1 MWLAPTQLSILT
13 VTEEVNEYAISL
25 KEKFDAINLRVELD
39 NRNEKIGY
47 KIREHSN
54 AKVPLMAVIGK
65 DEMSANTVS
74 IRNLREN
81 ETNTYSIDEV
91 IELLEVGS
99 RPPG

>member
-1 MWLAPTQLSILT
+1 
-13 VTEEVNEYAISL
+13 
-25 KEKFDAINLRVELD
+25 LRVELD

-65 DEMSANTVS
+65 EEMSASTVS

-81 ETNTYSIDEV
+81 DTNTYSIDEAL
-91 IELLEVGS
+91 ELLEVS
-99 RPPG
+99 SSSPK

>member
-1 MWLAPTQLSILT
+1 MCIR
-13 VTEEVNEYAISL
+13 
-25 KEKFDAINLRVELD
+25 DRD

-65 DEMSANTVS
+65 DEMSAKTVS

-81 ETNTYSIDEV
+81 ETSTYSIDEA
-91 IELLEVGS
+91 IKLLKEES
-99 RPPG
+99 SLPK

>member
-1 MWLAPTQLSILT
+1 
-13 VTEEVNEYAISL
+13 
-25 KEKFDAINLRVELD
+25 LRVELD

-81 ETNTYSIDEV
+81 KTNTYSIDKA
-91 IELLEVGS
+91 IEILEVDS
-99 RPPG
+99 IPPK

>member
-1 MWLAPTQLSILT
+1 M
-13 VTEEVNEYAISL
+13 SL

-65 DEMSANTVS
+65 DEMSAKTVS

-81 ETNTYSIDEV
+81 ETSTYSIDEA
-91 IELLEVGS
+91 IKLLNEES
-99 RPPG
+99 SLPK